1 VDVYRKVRDMGS
13 VFFLNV
19 GPRPFGD
26 IHPEE
31 QRVLREIGRIINE
44 HDQG

>member
-1 VDVYRKVRDMGS
+1 MFHQVQNRNATFM
-13 VFFLNV
+13 LNV

-31 QRVLREIGRIINE
+31 RMVLRRSAPGYGVISK
-44 HDQG
+44 Q

>member
-1 VDVYRKVRDMGS
+1 

-31 QRVLREIGRIINE
+31 QQVLRQLGQWIRRNG
-44 HDQG
+44 

>member
-1 VDVYRKVRDMGS
+1 MNS
-13 VFFLNV
+13 PFFLNV

-31 QRVLREIGRIINE
+31 QRVLREIGQLIRS
-44 HDQG
+44 